1 MAVLFGCSLLLMLRG
16 CTGVVALYQSTE
28 YVWVNDS
35 YFYPL
40 DTLPELIAVGI
51 LAWPTLLARWDVEN
65 LRNHAVLCSSSS
77 LVLPGILS
85 FLRGLSALAGR
96 HVLGQ
101 GTQSLKTRSKRPKRR
116 RQMKK
121 SPASA
126 PHKETVWCVESTAAT
141 QTDIL
146 HRSSKGHSDDAKC

>member
-51 LAWPTLLARWDVEN
+51 LAWPTLLARWDLED
-65 LRNHAVLCSSSS
+65 LRKHALPRSSSS
-77 LVLPGILS
+77 MVLLGILS
-85 FLRGLSALAGR
+85 FPRSFVCPGR
-96 HVLGQ
+96 TACSWPRDAKPEDEEQAAEQEEKEEEG
-101 GTQSLKTRSKRPKRR
+101 SKRTTQRDGVVHGING
-116 RQMKK
+116 
-121 SPASA
+121 SASHA
-126 PHKETVWCVESTAAT
+126 N
-141 QTDIL
+141 
-146 HRSSKGHSDDAKC
+146 